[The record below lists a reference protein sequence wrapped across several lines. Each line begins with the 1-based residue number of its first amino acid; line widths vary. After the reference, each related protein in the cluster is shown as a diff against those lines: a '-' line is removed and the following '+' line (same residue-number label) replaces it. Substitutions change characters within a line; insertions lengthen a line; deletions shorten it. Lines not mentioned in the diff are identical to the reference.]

1 VIFFFIFGIK
11 FQYDQTNRDIILMDF
26 RGIGL
31 FEPAFSPEL
40 QKDLMNLFL
49 LNLTP
54 DESREDIL
62 GFLKDALKT

>member
-1 VIFFFIFGIK
+1 
-11 FQYDQTNRDIILMDF
+11 MDF